1 MRWAHALPALA
12 SALPTALGA
21 ANLKFL
27 HPELAAKQFAARENA
42 AAAKPPP
49 VEKRQQTQPLFLTD
63 QIRGQRH
70 GPSRG
75 QLRRG
80 RVVRG
85 LLPIEGNDTSNE
97 LFFWFFPSTNPV
109 AQEKKEI
116 LIWLTGGPGCSSV
129 GELLQENGPVLWQP
143 GVFAPVA
150 NKWSWHHLTNVVW
163 VDQPIGSGFS
173 HGEVTARNEQDVAR
187 QFLGFWKNFVDAFAL
202 QGYTVYV
209 TGSSYSGMYTPYIS
223 SAMLDQNDTAYY
235 NLSGMMIFDG
245 LFSKQALATD
255 IPVASFVNQWTDVF
269 AFNDSFTQGLQ
280 AAARECGYMDYL
292 EKYLVFPAAG
302 QQPASLP
309 GQQADDLNETPGC
322 GLFIDV
328 YFASMEINPCFSVYE
343 IADRC
348 PLVFDPLGFS
358 VGTDYMPVGSGPV
371 YFDRAD
377 VKAAIHALPNQTW
390 EFCASQPV
398 FVNGTDDS
406 VNAGPGSQPVIPHVV
421 DRTQNV
427 LIGHGS
433 QDFVLI
439 ADGTLLAIQNMT
451 WGGQLGFQERPA
463 GPLYVPYH
471 VNDNFE
477 TITGAGVIGTAHTER
492 GLTYFGVAPSGHFLT
507 MDQPAVS
514 FRGLEIL
521 LGRIE
526 NFQSTQPFTIE
537 IVNATVQPS
546 VALGNGTVLAG
557 LVDPGQIVAIN
568 GNGTLITTG
577 ESSTQGVSAVPTSAA
592 AAVRGSVAGKLA
604 ASLLCAL
611 AVGVAALL

>member
-1 MRWAHALPALA
+1 MNDLPSHAPTWFSESDSVLWVSSSKQQKQQWSCSYSQDALAHALPALA

-49 VEKRQQTQPLFLTD
+49 VEKRQQT
-63 QIRGQRH
+63 R
-70 GPSRG
+70 PSFHRPVQEYKFAVNG
-75 QLRRG
+75 TGLPEVNFDVG
-80 RVVRG
+80 ESYAG

-143 GVFAPVA
+143 GVFAP
-150 NKWSWHHLTNVVW
+150 
-163 VDQPIGSGFS
+163 PIGSGFS

-187 QFLGFWKNFVDAFAL
+187 QFPGVLEELRRRLRPAGL
-202 QGYTVYV
+202 HRLRH
-209 TGSSYSGMYTPYIS
+209 GSSYSGILHAVHLERHARPERH
-223 SAMLDQNDTAYY
+223 
-235 NLSGMMIFDG
+235 G
-245 LFSKQALATD
+245 LLQPVGHDDLRRALSKQALATD

-358 VGTDYMPVGSGPV
+358 
-371 YFDRAD
+371 
-377 VKAAIHALPNQTW
+377 AAIHALPNQTW

-451 WGGQLGFQERPA
+451 WGGQLGFQERPRRA
-463 GPLYVPYH
+463 A
-471 VNDNFE
+471 

-492 GLTYFGVAPSGHFLT
+492 GLT
-507 MDQPAVS
+507 PAVS